1 MAHGEDPDQGRK
13 AIERQNNAAENRT
26 QSLSLNAPI
35 IAPTTKSP
43 ISKYSTMPLM
53 PLPPEEPLTS
63 GGTST
68 SSHMLSDSFDEES
81 DEIHLCIPTSLQ
93 TDSGSGHAQSRRSP
107 NDIEALVAIR
117 NLFAFLL
124 GRGLVATTKGP
135 SIFKTLLGIA
145 GLLERYEF
153 SNMDGSSFGEVASGR
168 CAQYVRSYRLA
179 DIRMSREKTIEAIVL
194 GERLRSWEL
203 YNEGFVHCVG
213 KYDDITKLRSPKFH
227 LISDLTRNR
236 MERAS
241 MDLYLRL
248 KTIRARLED
257 FEFPSLFAG
266 FANSS
271 TTDESKT
278 IRFKSWKNSFISMRR
293 HVIGFY
299 KQQYGDWPPRAKSKK
314 NDFEESG
321 LNRMLLRELYQD
333 FSDLYDI
340 LVDRQSFTSRSAD
353 IPAHDE
359 LGGPSADGE
368 GATPRALRQIM
379 SEYDR
384 SSPPVQPPIPFDMPQ
399 LPSLASIR
407 RDFDKLDMRKQAKE
421 RQKKLR
427 DDDINNALMQSYN
440 RDSVKSTP
448 FLEDFMRFERRSA
461 HGKSISEI
469 NDLRVG
475 QWIFLY
481 AVIQS
486 LPMAVVDAPDIKWT
500 KGVEYFLCEVPKG
513 VAPWMK
519 DAHGRKQIWYG
530 VAGGAGMVSLPA
542 DVVEHGVEAV
552 YRRSHCWMAAE
563 RWTGY
568 HSFVEA
574 PEQPDVRDSPILSP
588 LMPPPPLL
596 SPGYADPR
604 ARSRSSSP
612 GRRNRRHSIQILG
625 LEALPLPH
633 GVSLDVPR
641 PASSHDPTKSFNG
654 ILGITDARDKMK
666 RK

>member
-1 MAHGEDPDQGRK
+1 M
-13 AIERQNNAAENRT
+13 
-26 QSLSLNAPI
+26 
-35 IAPTTKSP
+35 
-43 ISKYSTMPLM
+43 
-53 PLPPEEPLTS
+53 
-63 GGTST
+63 
-68 SSHMLSDSFDEES
+68 SDSFEELS
-81 DEIHLCIPTSLQ
+81 DEIHLYVPTSKQ
-93 TDSGSGHAQSRRSP
+93 IESGAGHARSRRNP
-107 NDIEALVAIR
+107 EEIEALVAVR

-124 GRGLVATTKGP
+124 GRSLVATSKYPNT
-135 SIFKTLLGIA
+135 FKILLGIA
-145 GLLERYEF
+145 DLLEQYEF
-153 SNMDGSSFGEVASGR
+153 SNMDSSNFGEVANST
-168 CAQYVRSYRLA
+168 CAQYIHNYKLA
-179 DIRMSREKTIEAIVL
+179 DIRISREKTIEAIVL

-203 YNEGFVHCVG
+203 YNEGFVHGVG
-213 KYDDITKLRSPKFH
+213 KYDDITKLRSPKFN

-266 FANSS
+266 FANS
-271 TTDESKT
+271 TTSDESKT
-278 IRFKSWKNSFISMRR
+278 IRFKSWKNSFVSIRR

-321 LNRMLLRELYQD
+321 LNRMLLRELYRD
-333 FSDLYDI
+333 FSDLYDM
-340 LVDRQSFTSRSAD
+340 LVDRQSPTSRSAD
-353 IPAHDE
+353 MPIHDE
-359 LGGPSADGE
+359 SGHPLNR
-368 GATPRALRQIM
+368 GAEAIPRALRQIM

-384 SSPPVQPPIPFDMPQ
+384 SSPPVQPPVPFDIPQ
-399 LPSLASIR
+399 LASPAAFR
-407 RDFDKLDMRKQAKE
+407 RDFAKLDNKKQVKE
-421 RQKKLR
+421 QQKKLR
-427 DDDINNALMQSYN
+427 DDDINNALMHSYN

-461 HGKSISEI
+461 HGRSIGEI

-500 KGVEYFLCEVPKG
+500 NGVEYFLCEVPKG
-513 VAPWMK
+513 AAPWMK

-552 YRRSHCWMAAE
+552 YRRSHCWKAAE

-574 PEQPDVRDSPILSP
+574 PEQPEPGVMDSPVLSP
-588 LMPPPPLL
+588 LIPPPQLL
-596 SPGYADPR
+596 SPGYTNPWV
-604 ARSRSSSP
+604 RSRSSSP
-612 GRRNRRHSIQILG
+612 VRNRRHSVQILG
-625 LEALPLPH
+625 LEALPLPQ
-633 GVSLDVPR
+633 GVSLDLPR
-641 PASSHDPTKSFNG
+641 PATSLDPTKSFNG
-654 ILGITDARDKMK
+654 ILGIADSQNKTK